1 MTDDK
6 LTTQFNKVD
15 LAGLASAGSAPV
27 NIGKYK
33 QSLNESIYA

>member
-27 NIGKYK
+27 DIDRYK
-33 QSLNESIYA
+33 QVLNEVIYV